1 MIAYPDTSVVLSR
14 LLRRPNG
21 LSDWGAW
28 KYAFTSYLCR
38 VEFLRTVD
46 RLRLQGLLDD
56 DAVVDVREWFERLWQ
71 SLSRIRVTEN
81 VLMRSSEP
89 FPTVLGTLD
98 AIHLSSALLA
108 NASGVETIDMFFTH
122 DIQLARAARSMGF
135 PVRGVDFSE

>member
-1 MIAYPDTSVVLSR
+1 MTRFLSVPRSPGIEAIHSSTVFPVFSGRLRMIAYPDTSVVLSR
-14 LLRRPNG
+14 LLRRPNA

-56 DAVVDVREWFERLWQ
+56 DAVVDVREQFERFWR

-81 VLMRSSEP
+81 VLMRSSKP
-89 FPTVLGTLD
+89 FPTVLTLGGGTY
-98 AIHLSSALLA
+98 
-108 NASGVETIDMFFTH
+108 
-122 DIQLARAARSMGF
+122 
-135 PVRGVDFSE
+135 RGDR